1 MPSDTHRAP
10 TDVVVLDP
18 QPQLHATIEQLAA
31 DLSVPVTVTACAD
44 VTQLATTVQPPSVVV
59 VGPGYATVPG
69 IAQLERQLRHL
80 AGLEVVLA
88 FRDLPDVAL
97 EDVIATGAH
106 AIVDPE
112 DHWELRATVAAAAE
126 RSARLGEIVGQL
138 QDGAAHAP
146 RVFTVCSPTGG
157 CGKTFYASN
166 LAYLLATTSDLDV
179 ALVDLDLQFG
189 EVTAAMRVRS
199 NHSIADAV
207 AVEDAHEL
215 EELLPDLL
223 VEHESGV
230 WVLPA
235 PRDPATAD
243 TIEPADVTRVID
255 ALTRQVDV
263 VVVDT
268 PTGLTEPVLAALDR
282 SDHLFLVAAL
292 DLASLRNLRLFN
304 QTLERLRIDDEAISL
319 VLNKEAGD
327 TGLDTRDLAKVFPK
341 GFAAR
346 IPFDRE
352 VARLMN
358 HGIPVLAGAPT
369 SQVAAA
375 LVDGLEPFLDAEAA
389 RVARERHAAERTGA
403 VSRLLNRLRG
413 RRSHDTAGDGAND
426 VVATVTGA
434 PATATASTPPATP
447 ATTAPTATGANP

>member
-1 MPSDTHRAP
+1 MSSDQRPRP
-10 TDVVVLDP
+10 TEVVVVHAE
-18 QPQLHATIEQLAA
+18 PQLRWDVEDLVA
-31 DLSVPVTVTACAD
+31 DLATPAVVRGCDDITDLARSVT
-44 VTQLATTVQPPSVVV
+44 PPSVVV
-59 VGPGYATVPG
+59 IGPEYATVPG
-69 IAQLERQLRHL
+69 LARVERQVRHL

-88 FRDLPDVAL
+88 FPDLPDVAL

-106 AIVDPE
+106 AVVDPA
-112 DHWELRATVAAAAE
+112 DHWELRATLAAATE
-126 RSARLGEIVGQL
+126 RTARLADILTQL
-138 QDGAAHAP
+138 REGAARAP

-166 LAYLLATTSDLDV
+166 LAYLLATTSDLEV

-199 NHSIADAV
+199 PNSIADAV
-207 AVEDAHEL
+207 AVDDAREL
-215 EELLPDLL
+215 DELLPDLL
-223 VEHESGV
+223 VRHESGV
-230 WVLPA
+230 QVLPA

-243 TIEPADVTRVID
+243 AIEPRDVTRVID

-268 PTGLTEPVLAALDR
+268 PTGLTEPVLAAMDR

-292 DLASLRNLRLFN
+292 DLASLRNLRLFT
-304 QTLERLRIDDEAISL
+304 QTLDRLRIDDEDISL
-319 VLNKEAGD
+319 VLNKEARD

-358 HGIPVLAGAPT
+358 HGTPVLAGAPT
-369 SQVAAA
+369 SQVATA
-375 LVDGLEPFLDAEAA
+375 LVEGLEPFLDAEAA
-389 RVARERHAAERTGA
+389 AVARERHVRERASFVG
-403 VSRLLNRLRG
+403 RLVDRLR
-413 RRSHDTAGDGAND
+413 RRGHEADADGATVDVTTDTADASP
-426 VVATVTGA
+426 VPTPV
-434 PATATASTPPATP
+434 ATAT
-447 ATTAPTATGANP
+447 GGNR

>member
-1 MPSDTHRAP
+1 MSTDTHRGP
-10 TDVVVLDP
+10 TEVVVLDP
-18 QPQLHATIEQLAA
+18 QPQLHTTIEQLTA
-31 DLSVPVTVTACAD
+31 DLSTPVTVTACTD
-44 VTQLATTVQPPSVVV
+44 VGRLAATVRPPSVVV

-69 IAQLERQLRHL
+69 VAQVERQVRHL
-80 AGLEVVLA
+80 AGMEVVLA
-88 FRDLPDVAL
+88 WRDLPDVAL

-106 AIVDPE
+106 AIVDP
-112 DHWELRATVAAAAE
+112 DDQWELRATLAAAVE
-126 RSARLGEIVGQL
+126 RSARLGEIVAQL

-207 AVEDAHEL
+207 AVEDPHEL
-215 EELLPDLL
+215 AELLPDLL

-304 QTLERLRIDDEAISL
+304 QTLERLRIDDDAISL
-319 VLNKEAGD
+319 VLNKEAAD
-327 TGLDTRDLAKVFPK
+327 TGLDTRDLVKVFPK

-358 HGIPVLAGAPT
+358 HGTPVLAGAPT
-369 SQVAAA
+369 SEVAAA
-375 LVDGLEPFLDAEAA
+375 LVNGLEPFLDAEAA
-389 RVARERHAAERTGA
+389 RVARERHVTERPGA
-403 VSRLLNRLRG
+403 VRRLLSRLRG
-413 RRSHDTAGDGAND
+413 RRTGGATAGDADGPAAPTSAA
-426 VVATVTGA
+426 ATSA
-434 PATATASTPPATP
+434 AATP
-447 ATTAPTATGANP
+447 ATTATGANS